1 VNLDALRSLQS
12 KLSIAFVAAAAL
24 LLGSCGGG
32 GAAVSPTASG
42 ALALLP
48 STGSLYAGVPY
59 TFTVAGGRKPFLIV
73 SSEQTLL
80 PLNFTLD
87 GTEFTVVP
95 FNPGVIDVGLDPA
108 AVPSR
113 SVNIQVRDSANQ
125 QISATYNV
133 LQNFFTGYSIGYQNT
148 CATAGTSG
156 AAPQACSGLD
166 SIATLTPTTQ
176 GALYGNKALQFD
188 KVRGDYQFV
197 VEDPAVT
204 PQLVDQLRTSTDQN
218 GRARVRMR
226 ITVGAVTQI
235 ATYKVTDLKSG
246 ATADQTFLI
255 VQQQPSGTI
264 TVLPS
269 SVSFTGATSAQCGS
283 GSAQVLV
290 LDGAPPYTLLGPSNI
305 GLVGQN
311 PNNSIFYVVIPSGI
325 PPSNGCPTGSV
336 VVSDTQGRRAT
347 VDVKSIVGSGTPPPI
362 VVSPSFVAALT
373 CTSNTAT
380 VAVIGGIGPLST
392 ISNHPR
398 VTAGISGNSLTV
410 TRAPSGDT
418 TTYPT
423 SATIVV
429 TDGATLTNL
438 SVPSVSAFCP

>member
-12 KLSIAFVAAAAL
+12 KLSIAFVVAAAV

-42 ALALLP
+42 DLALLP
-48 STGSLYAGVPY
+48 SSGSLYAGVPY

-73 SSEQTLL
+73 SNEQTIL

-87 GTEFTVVP
+87 GTSFTVVP

-113 SVNIQVRDSANQ
+113 TVIIQVRDSANQ
-125 QISATYNV
+125 QITATFNV
-133 LQNFFTGYSIGYQNT
+133 LQNFFTGYSVGYAST
-148 CATAGTSG
+148 CASGAGT
-156 AAPQACSGLD
+156 AAPQACSGVD

-176 GALYGNKALQFD
+176 GALYGNKALQFN
-188 KVRGDYQFV
+188 KVRGDFQFV
-197 VEDPAVT
+197 VEDPSVT

-218 GRARVRMR
+218 GRAQVRIRV
-226 ITVGAVTQI
+226 TVGAPTQI

-255 VQQQPSGTI
+255 VQQQPVGTI
-264 TVLPS
+264 TLLPG

-283 GSAQVLV
+283 GTAQVLV
-290 LDGAPPYTLLGPSNI
+290 LDGAPPYTLLAPSNI

-311 PNNSIFYVVIPSGI
+311 PSNSIFSVVIPSGI

-336 VVSDTQGRRAT
+336 VVTDTQGRRAT
-347 VDVKSIVGSGTPPPI
+347 MDVKSIVGSGTPPPI
-362 VVSPSFVAALT
+362 VVSPSFIPALT

-392 ISNHPR
+392 VSNHPR
-398 VTAGISGNSLTV
+398 VTAGISGTSLTV